1 MRAPRLVDCGTLR
14 SKLRGVA
21 PDGVAALLPPSLVA
35 KVSTAGAG
43 GVFSYSEDDANAT
56 KRDVGAARFGVA
68 FEDCDAAGLVAAC
81 AAQRASGERRYWT
94 GPYRGD
100 DGAWWPVPDAAIL
113 PRATALWVGGYGSTT
128 QAHYDVADNVLGQVA
143 GRAEIDLDS
152 AGFWT
157 NRLRSASSRSAAEG
171 SGPNRSM
178 TRTFKSG

>member
-100 DGAWWPVPDAAIL
+100 DGAWWPVPDAASL

-143 GRAEIDLDS
+143 GRADIKSSTRLQC
-152 AGFWT
+152 AHNRTVWT
-157 NRLRSASSRSAAEG
+157 RPFGRASR
-171 SGPNRSM
+171 
-178 TRTFKSG
+178 TR

>member
-100 DGAWWPVPDAAIL
+100 DGAWWPVPDAASL
-113 PRATALWVGGYGSTT
+113 PRATALWVGGHGSTT

-143 GRAEIDLDS
+143 GRAGKECEIPNFKGSFL
-152 AGFWT
+152 
-157 NRLRSASSRSAAEG
+157 SRPFS
-171 SGPNRSM
+171 
-178 TRTFKSG
+178 TRFG